1 MSEMPTR
8 RALLG
13 AGIAL
18 AGTAGL
24 ASRAVASPAVAS
36 PAPASPSRAPSPARA
51 ADQYVTPDGPEVVDA
66 ENRRGAGP
74 LRKVSLTAAASRLD
88 LGGGLTVP
96 TWAYGDRLPG
106 EAIRITA
113 GDTLELA
120 LANHLTQSTTMHWHG
135 LSIRNDM
142 DGVPALTQQPVK
154 AGADFTYRFAV
165 THPGTHWIHPHS
177 GVQLDRGLYAPLIVE
192 DPEEPL
198 AYDKEWVVVL
208 DDWLDGVD
216 GSTPTRS
223 STSSPR
229 AGAPPTTPPVTTRRA
244 RAEPRAPPVCWRGP
258 GAICSAVTPAMSPT
272 PTTWSTGAGARTPR
286 SSRPGRA
293 TASGCA
299 SSTPAGT
306 PRSGWRSAAT
316 G

>member
-106 EAIRITA
+106 EAVRITA

-120 LANHLTQSTTMHWHG
+120 LANHLPQSTTMHWHG
-135 LSIRNDM
+135 LSLRNDM
-142 DGVPALTQQPVK
+142 DGVPALTQQPVGP
-154 AGADFTYRFAV
+154 GADFTYRFAV
-165 THPGTHWIHPHS
+165 AAPGDLLVPPALRRPARPGAVRAADRRGPEGTARVRQGVGRRPRRLAGRGGRLHPRRGPRRAHQGQGRPRMGDSSHGGPRH
-177 GVQLDRGLYAPLIVE
+177 GQHGGHDAACAAGRAAHRGLASP
-192 DPEEPL
+192 
-198 AYDKEWVVVL
+198 
-208 DDWLDGVD
+208 
-216 GSTPTRS
+216 GS
-223 STSSPR
+223 
-229 AGAPPTTPPVTTRRA
+229 
-244 RAEPRAPPVCWRGP
+244 C
-258 GAICSAVTPAMSPT
+258 M
-272 PTTWSTGAGARTPR
+272 
-286 SSRPGRA
+286 
-293 TASGCA
+293 
-299 SSTPAGT
+299 
-306 PRSGWRSAAT
+306 
-316 G
+316 